1 VDEMMEVK
9 KKTAGEAWIETCRVI
24 TEEGIPIKDGSEN
37 LKEVTDMF
45 IVIENPQESDAI
57 IQKYGDKAA
66 VEWMLS
72 NFFEQ
77 KIVPELKNSSSYG
90 IRLFNYDGKDQI
102 RWVVDKLKEKPET
115 KAATITTL
123 MPNTDK
129 GYIPCV
135 SMLDFKIRSERLV
148 MNVFCRSIDFGAKAY
163 ANMIALAKVQDM
175 VAKQVGVEKGQMTM
189 HVVSAHIYERDQGKI
204 KSVLDNFPR

>member
-1 VDEMMEVK
+1 MREVSR
-9 KKTAGEAWIETCRVI
+9 KTAGEAWIETCRAI
-24 TEEGIPIKDGSEN
+24 IDEGVPIKDGNEN
-37 LKEVTDMF
+37 LREATDMF

-66 VEWMLS
+66 IDWMLS

-77 KIVPELKNSSSYG
+77 KIVPELKNSSSYA
-90 IRLFNYDGKDQI
+90 IRLFNYDGRDQI
-102 RWVVDKLKEKPET
+102 KWVVDKLKEKPET
-115 KAATITTL
+115 KSATITTL

-135 SMLDFKIRSERLV
+135 SMLDFKIRSGRLV
-148 MNVFCRSIDFGAKAY
+148 LNAFCRSIDFGAKAY
-163 ANMIALAKVQDM
+163 ANMIALARVQDM
-175 VAKQVGVEKGQMTM
+175 VAKQVGVDKGQMIM
-189 HVVSAHIYERDQGKI
+189 HIVSAHIYEKDQGKI